1 MSRSSIGP
9 SVLAGLHR
17 RLSTLIG
24 TSSDAT
30 SYDRSARHAAAEGEE
45 AMRRRVEANRPWAK
59 AMGYARAV
67 RVGSVVEVSGTAAA
81 APDGTILSP
90 GDVEGQTRAALATIG
105 EALGELGASFRDVVR
120 TRVLLADASRWEDAA
135 RAHGEIFGDVRPA
148 NTTVGGL
155 EFIDPAILVEVEVS
169 AVVEPG

>member
-1 MSRSSIGP
+1 
-9 SVLAGLHR
+9 
-17 RLSTLIG
+17 
-24 TSSDAT
+24 
-30 SYDRSARHAAAEGEE
+30 
-45 AMRRRVEANRPWAK
+45 MRTKVEANRPWATE
-59 AMGYARAV
+59 MGYARAI

-81 APDGTILSP
+81 APDGTILFP

-105 EALGELGASFRDVVR
+105 EALAELGASFGDVVR
-120 TRVLLADASRWEDAA
+120 TRILLADASRWEDAA
-135 RAHGEIFGDVRPA
+135 RAHGEVFRDVSPV